1 MIFFPMVSATAVP
14 KRKGP
19 KNSQT
24 AAIVRAFLGERAPVV
39 IIVATTLAASWNPL
53 EKSKKS
59 AKPTTMIAKNRIQSM
74 GASFEAY
81 YLCRQ
86 VKGKKVHCQ

>member
-1 MIFFPMVSATAVP
+1 MVSATAVP

-19 KNSQT
+19 KNSQI

-39 IIVATTLAASWNPL
+39 IMVATTLAASWNPL

-59 AKPTTMIAKNRIQSM
+59 AKPTTIIAENRIQSM
-74 GASFEAY
+74 GASSQAY
-81 YLCRQ
+81 YLYRQ
-86 VKGKKVHCQ
+86 LIKEKGGVVNMII